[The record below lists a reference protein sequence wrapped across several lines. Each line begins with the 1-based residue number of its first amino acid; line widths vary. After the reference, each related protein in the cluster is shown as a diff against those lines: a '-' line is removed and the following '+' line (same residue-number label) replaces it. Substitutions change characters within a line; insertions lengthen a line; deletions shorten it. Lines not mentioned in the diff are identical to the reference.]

1 VPVGWKFIDR
11 KYFTSWRKKMSREN
25 DFPSEII
32 HGNLDVFVRALQLV
46 GWKFFLE
53 VKSRSDEPFT
63 VSDLRAGAS

>member
-1 VPVGWKFIDR
+1 
-11 KYFTSWRKKMSREN
+11 MSREN